1 MPNKK
6 RLPHGLTAQQE
17 EFCQQYLVDLDGP
30 AACVRAD
37 YAAGSKASTAY
48 KMLQM
53 EKIQTRIMQLKRDRM
68 HRTMVTQDE
77 VLIQWADIGLFDIR
91 QLYHEDGR
99 MKLPHEL
106 SATAAQVVASAKV
119 KQVKKRTYSSG
130 DEDNEVTEVYIDEI
144 VEYKLNDK
152 HTALTNLAKHL
163 GLLDKEDPVG
173 ELTKTFTEIMDRLAP
188 TVGPT
193 SELTSVKPESETQH

>member
-1 MPNKK
+1 MAK
-6 RLPHGLTAQQE
+6 RKLPSGLTENQE
-17 EFCQQYLVDLDGP
+17 EFCQQFIIDLD
-30 AACVRAD
+30 AAKAAKRAE
-37 YAAGSKASTAY
+37 YAHPQVAGCKLM
-48 KMLQM
+48 KI
-53 EKIQTRIMQLKRDRM
+53 EKVQKRIMELKRDRM
-68 HRTMVTQDE
+68 HRTMISQDE

-91 QLYHEDGR
+91 ELYHEDGR

-119 KQVKKRTYSSG
+119 KQVKKRTYHSG
-130 DEDNEVTEVYIDEI
+130 DEDDEVTEVYIDEV

-163 GLLDKEDPVG
+163 GILDKDDAVG
-173 ELTKTFTEIMDRLAP
+173 ELTKSFTEIMDRLAP

-193 SELTSVKPESETQH
+193 SELTSVKPESDTQH